1 MDSDFQVLQYLREK
15 GYTNAEKGFLSE
27 HNTLSARELVTRLQ
41 TENDKSSNFLINSG
55 ESNPTQ
61 FDESYSS
68 LRDWS
73 VSSLEVYKPE
83 LTSILYPIF
92 LHCYLNLVERR
103 NKTEAIKFLQ
113 SHRFEFPEKCQ
124 SDIDRLSGVVTPEHA
139 KENEFVKNLRLCKF
153 NVVMCSYSWELL
165 LAFLHEKKHML
176 ILSIINHHLQIKVHA
191 GQPRQRDS
199 DPLLILDSNEEV
211 NGAGGNEENKFGQK
225 DIKWDLFPNQK
236 SFLQKAGIEVLNQP
250 TSQLGAADATKPV
263 IQPKLSEKTELQIL
277 TDLKHKIQLDSQV
290 LPSVYFYTFF
300 NCYENINVIK
310 TSTRGDLVAAGF
322 SDSTIKLWDLNDS
335 LNASPWTS
343 MTNRLLETDGRSATY
358 KPKKRDT
365 SSNMDNGYNLIGHS
379 GPVYGLSFSPD
390 GQFLL
395 SCSQDSTIRLWS
407 MATKTN
413 LVCYRGHTGPVWAVE
428 FGPLGYYFA
437 TVGHDKCAYLWSTSH
452 IYPLRVFSGH
462 LSDVNCVKFH
472 PNSCYIFTGSTDKCV
487 RMWDVHSGDCVRVFT
502 GHQNSIFSLA
512 VSTDG
517 RFLASS
523 GEDKEIIVWELASST
538 AVSKLQGHTDTV
550 WDLVFS
556 AEGNIL
562 ASCSSDNTIRLW
574 NAKMIK
580 EDVLNQEKEEKLGH
594 VQGIM
599 DVEAEPESEPVPT
612 GSKKKTK
619 LNDGKEK
626 HHHVAEEA
634 PEVLIATFVTKHTPV
649 YSIQF
654 THTNVLC
661 ATGPYKQTDKK

>member
-1 MDSDFQVLQYLREK
+1 MDSDFQILQYLREK
-15 GYTNAEKGFLSE
+15 GYANAEKGFLSE
-27 HNTLSARELVTRLQ
+27 HNTLSANELVARLSTQ
-41 TENDKSSNFLINSG
+41 NDKSTNFLINGSDA
-55 ESNPTQ
+55 NPTK

-83 LTSILYPIF
+83 LISILYPIF

-103 NKTEAIKFLQ
+103 NKTEALKFLQ

-139 KENEFVKNLRLCKF
+139 KENEYVKNLRLCKF
-153 NVVMCSYSWELL
+153 NVIMCSYSWELL
-165 LAFLHEKKHML
+165 LAFLHEKKYML

-191 GQPRQRDS
+191 GQPKQRDS
-199 DPLLILDSNEEV
+199 DPLLILDANEET
-211 NGAGGNEENKFGQK
+211 NGNEGDQKFGQK
-225 DIKWDLFPNQK
+225 DIKWDLFPDQK
-236 SFLQKAGIEVLNQP
+236 SFREKGGVESLIQTTHIAEL
-250 TSQLGAADATKPV
+250 KPV

-277 TDLKHKIQLDSQV
+277 SDLKHKIKLDNQT

-310 TSTRGDLVAAGF
+310 TSIRGDLVAAGF

-365 SSNMDNGYNLIGHS
+365 SANMDNGYNLIGHS

-390 GQFLL
+390 RQFLL
-395 SCSQDSTIRLWS
+395 SCSQDGTIRLWS

-413 LVCYRGHTGPVWAVE
+413 LVCYRGHTGPVWDVE

-437 TVGHDKCAYLWSTSH
+437 SVGHDKCGYLWSTSH

-502 GHQNSIFSLA
+502 GHQNSIYTLA
-512 VSTDG
+512 VSNDG

-523 GEDKEIIVWELASST
+523 GEDKEIIVWELASSSV
-538 AVSKLQGHTDTV
+538 VSKLQGHSDTV

-580 EDVLNQEKEEKLGH
+580 EDVLNQEKEEKLGRA
-594 VQGIM
+594 QGIM
-599 DVEAEPESEPVPT
+599 EVEEEIEPEPIPT
-612 GSKKKTK
+612 GARKKSK

-626 HHHVAEEA
+626 QLFAEEA

-661 ATGPYKQTDKK
+661 ATGPFKQIDKK

>member
-1 MDSDFQVLQYLREK
+1 MENEQDFHILQYFREK
-15 GYTNAEKGFLSE
+15 GYTHAERALLAE
-27 HNTLSARELVTRLQ
+27 PNLVVSANELVTRLSTQ
-41 TENDKSSNFLINSG
+41 NDKNSNFFLSSENS
-55 ESNPTQ
+55 PTR
-61 FDESYSS
+61 FDESYSA
-68 LRDWS
+68 LRDWCMD
-73 VSSLEVYKPE
+73 SLEVYKPE

-92 LHCYLNLVERR
+92 LHCYLDLVDRK

-113 SHRFEFPEKCQ
+113 SHRYEFPEKCQ
-124 SDIDRLSGVVTPEHA
+124 SDIDRLSAVATPEHA

-153 NVVMCSYSWELL
+153 NVSMCSYAWELL
-165 LAFLHEKKHML
+165 LAFLHRHKYML
-176 ILSIINHHLQIKVHA
+176 LLSIINHHLHIKVHS

-199 DPLLILDSNEEV
+199 DPVLVPILDSNEENLE
-211 NGAGGNEENKFGQK
+211 NGRLIQK

-236 SFLQKAGIEVLNQP
+236 AFLEKAGMEVLSQATQP
-250 TSQLGAADATKPV
+250 VTNPP

-277 TDLKHKIQLDSQV
+277 NDLKHKIKLDNQT

-300 NCYENINVIK
+300 NCYDNINVIK
-310 TSTRGDLVAAGF
+310 TSGRGDLVAAGF

-335 LNASPWTS
+335 LNASPWTT
-343 MTNRLLETDGRSATY
+343 MTNHLLETDGRSATY

-365 SSNMDNGYNLIGHS
+365 AANMDNGYNLIGHS

-413 LVCYRGHTGPVWAVE
+413 LVCYRGHTGPVWDVE

-472 PNSCYIFTGSTDKCV
+472 PNSCYVFTGSTDKCI
-487 RMWDVHSGDCVRVFT
+487 RMWDVHSGDCVRIFT

-512 VSTDG
+512 VSNDG

-538 AVSKLQGHTDTV
+538 AVAKLQGHTDTV
-550 WDLVFS
+550 WDLVFC

-574 NAKMIK
+574 NAKMIR
-580 EDVLNQEKEEKLGH
+580 EDVLNQEKVEKLGH
-594 VQGIM
+594 AQGVM
-599 DVEAEPESEPVPT
+599 DVEEEPEPEPVLT
-612 GSKKKTK
+612 GSRKKSK

-626 HHHVAEEA
+626 QQHVAEEA
-634 PEVLIATFVTKHTPV
+634 QREMLVATFVTKHTPV

-661 ATGPYKQTDKK
+661 ATGPFKQTEKK